1 MARKKNTNK
10 NDVMKEEV
18 VTIVYN
24 DNINDEIVENDI
36 IETEEEFQEDSVI
49 EEHQDVETEVVT
61 DEVTD
66 ESISEDIISKEKEN
80 ITLVENALEEKII
93 ETPKE
98 PEVKKTNT
106 NKNKC
111 RFTFG
116 YIWNGQEFDF

>member
-24 DNINDEIVENDI
+24 DNINDEILENNI
-36 IETEEEFQEDSVI
+36 IETEEEEFQEDSVI
-49 EEHQDVETEVVT
+49 EEHQDIETEV
-61 DEVTD
+61 VTD
-66 ESISEDIISKEKEN
+66 ESISEDIISKEQEN
-80 ITLVENALEEKII
+80 ITLVEKALEEKII

>member
-36 IETEEEFQEDSVI
+36 IETEEEEFQEDSVI

-61 DEVTD
+61 DE
-66 ESISEDIISKEKEN
+66 SISEDIISKEEEN

-98 PEVKKTNT
+98 LEVKKTNT

>member
-1 MARKKNTNK
+1 MDRKKNTNK

-24 DNINDEIVENDI
+24 DNINDEILENNI
-36 IETEEEFQEDSVI
+36 IETEEEEFQEDSVI
-49 EEHQDVETEVVT
+49 EEHQDIETEV
-61 DEVTD
+61 VTD
-66 ESISEDIISKEKEN
+66 ESISEDIISKEQEN
-80 ITLVENALEEKII
+80 ITLVEKALEEKII

>member
-36 IETEEEFQEDSVI
+36 IETEEEFQEDSVL
-49 EEHQDVETEVVT
+49 EEHQDVETEV
-61 DEVTD
+61 VTD